1 MDTTDS
7 TITTTTSRRALVR
20 ATDWIDG
27 DGRLP
32 DGWTLMVG
40 GAGSTQ
46 LVWHSPSRLARP
58 ELWQDAV
65 RDRLEYLLGPGQDHR
80 SVVTGATWTE
90 WPAEGDR
97 PSLTVFGVT
106 VRAAHVPGVA

>member
-1 MDTTDS
+1 MNTTD
-7 TITTTTSRRALVR
+7 TIISRGALRR

-40 GAGSTQ
+40 GSGSPQ
-46 LVWHSPSRLARP
+46 LVWHSPTALDRP
-58 ELWQDAV
+58 EPGRQDAV
-65 RDRLEYLLGPGQDHR
+65 RDRLEYLYGPGEDHGTAFT
-80 SVVTGATWTE
+80 VTTWTE

-106 VRAAHVPGVA
+106 VRAAHVATGA

>member
-1 MDTTDS
+1 MNTTD
-7 TITTTTSRRALVR
+7 TTTSRQALAR

-40 GAGSTQ
+40 GSGSPQ
-46 LVWHSPSRLARP
+46 LVWHSPTVLDRR
-58 ELWQDAV
+58 QDAV
-65 RDRLEYLLGPGQDHR
+65 RDRLEYLYGPGEDHR
-80 SVVTGATWTE
+80 SRIARWTE

-106 VRAAHVPGVA
+106 VRASHVPGVA